1 MMDFLRVWASY
12 LNLNFKMWKEYRT
25 DFVIGI
31 TAMTLSTL
39 AAVLY
44 SWVIFQN
51 IVSLNGWT
59 FGQMLF
65 LQGLLAIIGGLW
77 GAFFSGLSPWR
88 LDEEIRQGTLDQV
101 LLKPVGTMKY
111 LIISYI
117 DKDDFGRIIT
127 ALVMLVVGASLSGIV
142 WGIDNTLML
151 LVFIASGLVID
162 FSIMTIFS
170 SLSFWTTKARSLAGI
185 IWHLMNFANYPLE
198 IYNPVIIFLLTFIIP
213 LGFISYYPAETFLGK
228 GLYVQVAYLSPVVA
242 LIFLTIAYS
251 IWRYSLRHYASTG
264 T

>member
-1 MMDFLRVWASY
+1 MKFLRVWAAHLS
-12 LNLNFKMWKEYRT
+12 LNLKIWKEYRS
-25 DFVIGI
+25 DFVIGV
-31 TAMTLSTL
+31 TAMFLSTL
-39 AAVLY
+39 TSVLY

-51 IVSLNGWT
+51 IVTLNGWT

-77 GAFFSGLSPWR
+77 GAFLSGLSPWR
-88 LDEEIRQGTLDQV
+88 LDDEIRRGTLDQV

-127 ALVMLVVGASLSGIV
+127 ALVMIIVGAQLSGII
-142 WGIDNTLML
+142 WGIDNIL
-151 LVFIASGLVID
+151 LLLIFIISGLIID
-162 FSIMTIFS
+162 FSIMTLFS

-185 IWHLMNFANYPLE
+185 VWHLMDFARYPLE

-213 LGFISYYPAETFLGK
+213 LGFISYYPAEIFLGK
-228 GLYVQVAYLSPVVA
+228 GLYMQVAYLSPVVA
-242 LIFLTIAYS
+242 LIFLGIAYS
-251 IWRYSLRHYASTG
+251 IWRYSLKHYNSAGS
-264 T
+264 